1 MNDFPQLIYKRH
13 TFFSALA
20 MGVSAI
26 IIAFIVSCTVVIIYG
41 MHFVGEKSEKLV
53 TLAEEAIRGLP
64 ELQKSLP
71 PALADVLDDR
81 RQPDYSTQLD
91 ITANTV
97 LLPADSPHEIAYTL
111 GGNDIISRGRGTV
124 KTTVEIVNN
133 GKEVVSLLS
142 LRVVVLTSRNEII
155 TESNE
160 WAATPIAADD
170 DWRGPLMPGSR
181 RYFVTSR
188 GGLPVFSADELKTQV
203 EITDIR
209 IWNSE
214 KGTSWLESRLAASK
228 AERPD
233 PNSATPAEIP

>member
-1 MNDFPQLIYKRH
+1 MNDFPQIIYKRH
-13 TFFSALA
+13 TFLSALA

-26 IIAFIVSCTVVIIYG
+26 VIAFIISCTVVIIYG
-41 MHFVGEKSEKLV
+41 MNFAGDKSEDIV

-64 ELQKSLP
+64 KLQESLP
-71 PALADVLDDR
+71 PVLADMLNDR
-81 RQPDYSTQLD
+81 RQPDYSTQLT
-91 ITANTV
+91 ITPSTT
-97 LLPADSPHEIAYTL
+97 LLP
-111 GGNDIISRGRGTV
+111 NDNGTV
-124 KTTVEIVNN
+124 KTTIEIVNN
-133 GKEVVSLLS
+133 GKEVISLLS

-160 WAATPIAADD
+160 WAATPIAADE

-188 GGLPVFSADELKTQV
+188 KGLPVFSADELKTEV

-214 KGTSWLESRLAASK
+214 NGTWFENRKSPVPDLS
-228 AERPD
+228 D
-233 PNSATPAEIP
+233 PNAAESAPTEVP